1 VTRRLLARLLQS
13 LAVLLLVAFAG
24 YTLIGLMPGDPLHV
38 MLSTDPRLTSEDVA
52 RLERLYGLDRPLP
65 ERFLGWLAAAL
76 SGDLGHSRLFARP
89 VVEVLGP
96 RLFNTLLLMGPSLL
110 LALALAFPVG
120 IAAALRPGSRRD
132 IAANVLAL
140 AFLSLPSFWLALL
153 FIVMFS
159 VVLGWLPPGGTG
171 GGEVVE
177 RLRHMVL
184 PVLTLTLGT
193 FGVFVRFVR
202 AAVLEVLREPF
213 VAAARAKG
221 LSTARL
227 VLHHVLPAALP
238 PLINVI
244 ALHFGAL
251 LSGAVVVETVFAW
264 PGMGRLLYDAVLGND
279 FNLALAAL
287 LLGTALTLLANLLA
301 DLLHVRLDPRLG
313 EGL

>member
-1 VTRRLLARLLQS
+1 MSRRLLARLLQS
-13 LAVLLLVAFAG
+13 LIVLLLVAFAG
-24 YTLIGLMPGDPLHV
+24 YALIGLMPGDPLDL
-38 MLSTDPRLTSEDVA
+38 MIGADPRLTSEDVA
-52 RLERLYGLDRPLP
+52 RLKALYGLDRPLL
-65 ERFLGWLAAAL
+65 ERFGHWLLAAL

-89 VVEVLGP
+89 VVEVLAP
-96 RLFNTLLLMGPSLL
+96 RLLDTLLLMGTSFGLSLL
-110 LALALAFPVG
+110 FAFPLG
-120 IAAALRPGSRRD
+120 IAAALRPGSLRD
-132 IAANVLAL
+132 LATNTLAL
-140 AFLSLPSFWLALL
+140 AFLSVPSFWLALVLIVL
-153 FIVMFS
+153 FA

-171 GGEVVE
+171 SGDLVE

-202 AAVLEVLREPF
+202 AAVAEVLREPF

-221 LSTARL
+221 LSTRRL
-227 VLHHVLPAALP
+227 VLHHVLPVALP
-238 PLINVI
+238 PVLSVI

>member
-1 VTRRLLARLLQS
+1 MSRRLLARLLQS
-13 LAVLLLVAFAG
+13 LIVLLLVAFAG
-24 YTLIGLMPGDPLHV
+24 YALIGLMPGDPLDL
-38 MLSTDPRLTSEDVA
+38 MISADPRLTSEDVA
-52 RLERLYGLDRPLP
+52 RLKALYGLDRPLL
-65 ERFLGWLAAAL
+65 ERFAHWLLAAL

-89 VVEVLGP
+89 VLEVLGP
-96 RLFNTLLLMGPSLL
+96 RLLNTLLLMGTSFVLALL
-110 LALALAFPVG
+110 LAFPLG
-120 IAAALRPGSRRD
+120 IAAALRPGSLRD
-132 IAANVLAL
+132 LATNTLAL
-140 AFLSLPSFWLALL
+140 AFLSVPSFWLALVLIVL
-153 FIVMFS
+153 FA

-171 GGEVVE
+171 SGDLAG

-202 AAVLEVLREPF
+202 GAVSEVLREPF

-221 LSTARL
+221 LSTRRL
-227 VLHHVLPAALP
+227 VLHHVLPVALP
-238 PLINVI
+238 PVLSVI